1 MASIVEAKDFDNYEE
16 WLLHSSTISV
26 SGPIIWNDKGAVLQ
40 LRIRSDNVEK
50 ILNRIQVVIFQDERN
65 N

>member
-26 SGPIIWNDKGAVLQ
+26 SGHIIWNDKGAVLQ

-50 ILNRIQVVIFQDERN
+50 ILNRIQVAIFQDERN